1 MALTAVEI
9 WTRLLDR
16 ARGDLPTQ
24 TFKTWLEPTVALTI
38 EGDTIIVG
46 APDRFTAEWNESK
59 HAQLL
64 ASYAPVALGHPI
76 TIVFKV
82 DEERR
87 GRPQMDLF
95 VAPLPETKEEPGRLA
110 TYASNIQL
118 STRYTFQ
125 NFVIGKSNELA
136 AAAAQAAAASPGK
149 VYNPLFLY
157 GQTGLGK
164 THLMQAIA
172 HEILTRSPEIRM
184 CFVATEKFTN
194 ELVTSIQTRTT
205 AAFRRRYRE
214 VDLLLV
220 DDVHFL
226 KRTEATQEE
235 FFHTFNALY
244 EAGRQI
250 VLTSDRPPG
259 EIPGLET
266 RLVSRFQW
274 GMVADIEPPDLE
286 HRIAILQNKAQLDHL
301 ELTIP
306 DDVIRFIAHHV
317 WSSVRELEGS
327 IIRLLAY
334 ASLKHQPVTIQ
345 LAREALRDKL
355 KAGIDEPID
364 TVTRLTVK
372 TIQIVTAQ
380 EWGVTVEGLCS
391 KSRTKN
397 LTVPRQTA
405 MYLIR
410 ELLGLQLVEIG
421 IAFGSRDHST
431 VIHSLEK
438 VLHLQENPEYKRRIV
453 TLRERLRQ
461 LPR

>member
-9 WTRLLDR
+9 WMRLLDR
-16 ARGDLPTQ
+16 ARGDLPAQ
-24 TFKTWLEPTVALTI
+24 TFKTWLEPTVALQLD
-38 EGDTIIVG
+38 GDTITIG

-76 TIVFKV
+76 NIVFKV

-95 VAPLPETKEEPGRLA
+95 VAPLPETREPGNGSPPR
-110 TYASNIQL
+110 SNPQL
-118 STRYTFQ
+118 SSRYTFR

-172 HEILTRSPEIRM
+172 HEILENSPEMRL
-184 CFVATEKFTN
+184 CFVATEQFTN
-194 ELVTSIQTRTT
+194 ELVSAIQTRTT

-259 EIPGLET
+259 DIPGLEN

-286 HRIAILQNKAQLDHL
+286 HRIAILQNKAHLDHL

-306 DDVIRFIAHHV
+306 DDVIQFIAHHV

-334 ASLKHQPVTIQ
+334 ASLKHQPVTIG

-355 KAGIDEPID
+355 KPGTDESVD
-364 TVTRLTVK
+364 AVVRLDIM
-372 TIQIVTAQ
+372 TIKAAVAQ
-380 EWGVTVEGLCS
+380 EWGVTIEGLCS
-391 KSRTKN
+391 KSRTKH

-421 IAFGSRDHST
+421 AAFGGRDHST

-438 VLHLQENPEYKRRIV
+438 VLQLQQDPNYKRRF
-453 TLRERLRQ
+453 TSLRDNLRI

>member
-1 MALTAVEI
+1 MTLTATEV
-9 WTRLLDR
+9 WTRLLDQ
-16 ARGDLPTQ
+16 ARGELPAQ
-24 TFKTWLEPTVALTI
+24 TFKTWLEPTAAL
-38 EGDTIIVG
+38 ELHGDTITVG

-76 TIVFKV
+76 KIVFRV

-95 VAPLPETKEEPGRLA
+95 VAPLPDTKDAPSP
-110 TYASNIQL
+110 ASIANNLQL
-118 STRYTFQ
+118 SARYTFQ

-136 AAAAQAAAASPGK
+136 SAAAQAAAASPGK

-172 HEILTRSPEIRM
+172 HEILSRSPNVRL
-184 CFVATEKFTN
+184 CFVATEQFTN
-194 ELVTSIQTRTT
+194 ELVTAIQTRTT
-205 AAFRRRYRE
+205 ASFRRRYRE

-244 EAGRQI
+244 EGGRQI
-250 VLTSDRPPG
+250 VLTSDRPPA
-259 EIPGLET
+259 EIPGLEA

-286 HRIAILQNKAQLDHL
+286 HRIAILQNKARLDHL

-306 DDVIRFIAHHV
+306 DDVIHFIAHHV

-327 IIRLLAY
+327 IIRLLAF
-334 ASLKHQPVTIQ
+334 ASLKHQPISIE
-345 LAREALRDKL
+345 LARQALRDKL
-355 KAGIDEPID
+355 KPGDLEQGTDSI
-364 TVTRLTVK
+364 RLTVD
-372 TIQIVTAQ
+372 TIQGLVAQ
-380 EWGVTVEGLCS
+380 EWGISTDALSS
-391 KSRTKN
+391 KTRTKQ
-397 LTVPRQTA
+397 LTVPRQVA
-405 MYLIR
+405 MHLIR

-421 IAFGSRDHST
+421 AAFGGRDHST

-438 VLHLQENPEYKRRIV
+438 AQELQQDPSFALRVHK
-453 TLRERLRQ
+453 LREKLRS

>member
-1 MALTAVEI
+1 MALSATEI

-16 ARGDLPTQ
+16 ARNDLPTQ
-24 TFKTWLEPTVALTI
+24 TFKTWLEPTIALFLEGNTI
-38 EGDTIIVG
+38 TIG

-76 TIVFKV
+76 TIIFKV

-95 VAPLPETKEEPGRLA
+95 VAPLPEAKEQEGRGAQSPKL
-110 TYASNIQL
+110 QL
-118 STRYTFQ
+118 SARYTFK

-172 HEILTRSPEIRM
+172 HEILEKSPEMRL
-184 CFVATEKFTN
+184 CFVATEQFTN
-194 ELVTSIQTRTT
+194 ELVTAIQTRTT

-259 EIPGLET
+259 EIPGLEN

-286 HRIAILQNKAQLDHL
+286 HRIAILQNKAHLDHL

-306 DDVIRFIAHHV
+306 DEVIQFIAHHV

-334 ASLKHQPVTIQ
+334 ASLKHQPVSIA

-355 KAGIDEPID
+355 KPGVNEPID
-364 TVTRLTVK
+364 IIARLTVS
-372 TIQIVTAQ
+372 TIQAATAQ
-380 EWGVTVEGLCS
+380 EWGVTIEGLSS
-391 KSRTKN
+391 KSRTKH

-421 IAFGSRDHST
+421 IAFGGRDHST

-438 VLHLQENPEYKRRIV
+438 VLELQQDPNYKRRLQ
-453 TLRERLRQ
+453 TLRDNLRL